1 MMRMD
6 DFNNVVGLDSFENG
20 EADEFDFDVGDLLEQ
35 PFADLIQD
43 FKLETEILQEVGVL
57 ICRLSFLLYFTF
69 SKSGG
74 R

>member
-57 ICRLSFLLYFTF
+57 ICRLYFTVLYFF
-69 SKSGG
+69 
-74 R
+74 

>member
-35 PFADLIQD
+35 PFADFIQD
-43 FKLETEILQEVGVL
+43 FKLETDTLQQVGFL
-57 ICRLSFLLYFTF
+57 ICRLYFTVL
-69 SKSGG
+69 
-74 R
+74 